1 MMKVI
6 PTKIPDVLLVE
17 PEIFTDERGFF
28 METWR
33 RGALA
38 EHGIDV
44 EFVQDNHSRSVAGA
58 LRGLHYQIR
67 QPQGKL
73 VRVTL
78 GEVFDVAVDL
88 RKSSRTFGQWVG
100 ARLSAEDARA
110 LWIPPGFC
118 HGFYVTSGPADV
130 HYKCTDFYAP
140 EYDRC
145 ILWNDSE
152 LAIEWPLSG
161 RPLISDRDRG
171 ATPFAAAQCFA

>member
-1 MMKVI
+1 MKVI
-6 PTKIPDVLLVE
+6 PTRIPEVLLIE
-17 PEIFTDERGFF
+17 LEIFTDERGFF

-33 RGALA
+33 HGALA
-38 EHGIDV
+38 GQGIDV

-78 GEVFDVAVDL
+78 GEIFDVAVDL
-88 RKSSRTFGQWVG
+88 RKSSPTFGQWVG

-110 LWIPPGFC
+110 LWVPPGFC
-118 HGFYVTSGPADV
+118 HGLYVTSGPADV
-130 HYKCTDFYAP
+130 QYKCTDFYAP
-140 EYDRC
+140 QYDRC
-145 ILWNDSE
+145 IVWNDSE

-161 RPLISDRDRG
+161 RPLISKKDRQ
-171 ATPFAAAQCFA
+171 AMPFAAAQCYP